1 MTEWVFS
8 SSHPSSTRMEKKQ
21 TNLGDL
27 ADGEDPRFDHAWLV
41 VNQVESSVSH
51 QLKGTI
57 DMYAD

>member
-1 MTEWVFS
+1 
-8 SSHPSSTRMEKKQ
+8 MEKKQ

-27 ADGEDPRFDHAWLV
+27 ADGEDPRFDHVWLV

>member
-1 MTEWVFS
+1 MV
-8 SSHPSSTRMEKKQ
+8 KKQ

-27 ADGEDPRFDHAWLV
+27 ADGEDPRFDHVWLV